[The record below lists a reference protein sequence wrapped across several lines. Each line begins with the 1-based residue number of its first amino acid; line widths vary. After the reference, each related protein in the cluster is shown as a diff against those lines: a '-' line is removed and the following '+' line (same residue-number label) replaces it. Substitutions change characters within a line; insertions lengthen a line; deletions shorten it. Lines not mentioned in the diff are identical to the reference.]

1 MNYTLYELLWYFF
14 IYSFLGW
21 ILEIIYAAVK
31 KKQFLNRG
39 VLNGPQCPVYGLG
52 MVLSMVF
59 FDSLKDNFIFL
70 ALGCGLLATIL
81 EFFTGSFMKLLF
93 RKRWWDYSDY
103 RYNIGG
109 YVCLPFS
116 MLWGILAALM
126 ITFAYPLTSFL
137 LNLLPNLAGRILLI
151 GLTMLFLLDLLSVLG
166 VAVQV
171 HHKNKSLTELTN
183 DMQQFSN
190 RLGQLIFNRVERRM
204 IKAHPALI
212 LQADAIDLPAAATG
226 TFAEGCGFH
235 KLVWLFFISAFLGD
249 MIETV
254 FCLIT
259 SGVLMSRSSVV
270 YGPFSIVWGLG
281 VVVLSIMLHRYQDR
295 EDRYIFLFGTAMGG
309 VYEYICSV
317 FTELA
322 FGTVFWDYSGI
333 PFNLGGRINLLYCFF
348 WGFASV
354 VWIKLIYPRLSR
366 LIEKIPQKAGT
377 VMTWCIVAFMS
388 ANILISGSALIRYS
402 ERAADLPPA
411 NALGQYL
418 DIRFPDER
426 MERIY
431 PNAII
436 R

>member
-1 MNYTLYELLWYFF
+1 
-14 IYSFLGW
+14 
-21 ILEIIYAAVK
+21 
-31 KKQFLNRG
+31 
-39 VLNGPQCPVYGLG
+39 
-52 MVLSMVF
+52 
-59 FDSLKDNFIFL
+59 
-70 ALGCGLLATIL
+70 
-81 EFFTGSFMKLLF
+81 
-93 RKRWWDYSDY
+93 
-103 RYNIGG
+103 
-109 YVCLPFS
+109 